1 MTAYY
6 LGVDIGGTKSHALIA
21 DASGRA
27 VGFGHGGPGNYE
39 GVGWDGLRATLH
51 AITDAALASA
61 GLTRDQVAGAGF
73 GIAGYDWPGERAPHL
88 EAIASLGLACPTALV
103 NDTLIGLVAGAP
115 QGWGVGVVAGTGC
128 NCWGRDPAGREGH
141 VTGEG
146 SLFAEYGGGGDLVY
160 RAIQSISLAW
170 SMRGPAT
177 ALTEAFVARFG
188 AVDVDDMLEGLSLG
202 RLAPTADAAPL
213 VFEIAAASDPVAL
226 DIVRWAG
233 RELGGLAAG
242 VIRQLRLEAL
252 DVDVVQIGSLYSGS
266 PLLGETMLATIQA
279 VAPRA
284 RPVRLT
290 VPPVV
295 GGALLGMEAAG
306 IDFRPLREALIASTA
321 ALYQS

>member
-1 MTAYY
+1 M
-6 LGVDIGGTKSHALIA
+6 
-21 DASGRA
+21 
-27 VGFGHGGPGNYE
+27 
-39 GVGWDGLRATLH
+39 
-51 AITDAALASA
+51 
-61 GLTRDQVAGAGF
+61 
-73 GIAGYDWPGERAPHL
+73 
-88 EAIASLGLACPTALV
+88 
-103 NDTLIGLVAGAP
+103 
-115 QGWGVGVVAGTGC
+115 
-128 NCWGRDPAGREGH
+128 
-141 VTGEG
+141 
-146 SLFAEYGGGGDLVY
+146 
-160 RAIQSISLAW
+160 
-170 SMRGPAT
+170 
-177 ALTEAFVARFG
+177 ARFG

-213 VFEIAAASDPVAL
+213 VFEVAAAGDPVAL

-242 VIRQLRLEAL
+242 VIRQLRMEAL
-252 DVDVVQIGSLYSGS
+252 AVDVVQIGSLYSGS

-321 ALYQS
+321 ALHQL